1 MADDGIDDSVHLTTL
16 SEETEL
22 MSDEMVEF
30 LRSNPVAYAGHRLI
44 ANYVQVD
51 DYDGDTN
58 ENNEV
63 PFLNYWF
70 FAIALF
76 GYWLLRRILHLVGVS
91 NAPSGFDGHLFVMH
105 SARHDKRHTLTAVGQ
120 QLIDQGQ
127 DVLLLCSPE
136 AQSYQT
142 NWEEQGFSTTSF
154 VALLGAIP
162 LRGWLS
168 VIRTTIRSVRGLRN
182 QDPDAFGTARKTIVF
197 NFIFLEA
204 VKTQALVETTDCPTI
219 HTYSPMGYVMAATEF
234 DRVFGYQHGLL
245 HGYESESD
253 YQEYKRGYPFFAP
266 INYLTWGAQW
276 HDKLQYSVPSD
287 AKLFA
292 TGSPWH
298 EFLAQHEIETEID
311 EKYDVLFLSSTGR
324 QTTEGE
330 QAFEEFVDR
339 LISVCEQ
346 HGWEL
351 NIKLHPKETGDWYA
365 ERDWSEYVIDSSV
378 GIKKAL
384 LVSKVAITTGSS
396 TLIESILL
404 DTPICV
410 WFGSKSAL
418 EENQDM
424 DLINHINLETIGSTI
439 ESAMGM
445 NSEDYNTSSI
455 LSCDEATDRIVKT
468 VTDSEI

>member
-1 MADDGIDDSVHLTTL
+1 
-16 SEETEL
+16 
-22 MSDEMVEF
+22 
-30 LRSNPVAYAGHRLI
+30 
-44 ANYVQVD
+44 
-51 DYDGDTN
+51 
-58 ENNEV
+58 
-63 PFLNYWF
+63 
-70 FAIALF
+70 
-76 GYWLLRRILHLVGVS
+76 
-91 NAPSGFDGHLFVMH
+91 
-105 SARHDKRHTLTAVGQ
+105 
-120 QLIDQGQ
+120 
-127 DVLLLCSPE
+127 
-136 AQSYQT
+136 
-142 NWEEQGFSTTSF
+142 
-154 VALLGAIP
+154 
-162 LRGWLS
+162 
-168 VIRTTIRSVRGLRN
+168 
-182 QDPDAFGTARKTIVF
+182 
-197 NFIFLEA
+197 
-204 VKTQALVETTDCPTI
+204 
-219 HTYSPMGYVMAATEF
+219 MGYVMAATEF

-245 HGYESESD
+245 HGGYESESECD

-298 EFLAQHEIETEID
+298 EFLAQYEIETEID

-330 QAFEEFVDR
+330 QAFEEFLDR

-365 ERDWSEYVIDSSV
+365 ERDWSEYVIDSNV